1 MSTQP
6 RRNPLPATLA
16 LLAATVGSG
25 FALGY
30 FVATRRTPQPPPPA
44 HAAAPRPEGPV
55 RVRLPDSLRANAG
68 VRMQTIARVALA
80 PTVELTGS
88 VEFDPDRVAD
98 VGGRIPGRI
107 SQVFVRS
114 GAVVRAGDPLLT
126 VVSPTLGELLAASL
140 SARAQLTAARTQFAR
155 LATLATQQLATG
167 VELDEARAR
176 VATLNAELR
185 GVDQRVRAMGGRH
198 ADVSHESS
206 GITLRA
212 PIAGRVVT
220 RNALVG
226 QVIDPT
232 ETMIRVADLSRV
244 LVVLDAFERNLRD
257 IAVGDRV
264 SIGGESMGQ
273 RRIDGVVARVDSTID
288 RETRTAKVEVRVE
301 NTDELLRPGQFV
313 TARINVRGEVRQ
325 AIAVPRSAIVLLEGQ
340 PTVFVEVEPGL
351 FEPRPV
357 GVEPG
362 DSDRVE
368 LTRGVR
374 EGESLAI
381 EGVFALKSELQR

>member
-1 MSTQP
+1 MTTPP
-6 RRNPLPATLA
+6 RRNALPATLA
-16 LLAATVGSG
+16 LLAATVGGG

-30 FVATRRTPQPPPPA
+30 FVATRQAPQPPSA
-44 HAAAPRPEGPV
+44 HVAAPRPSGPV

-68 VRMQTIARVALA
+68 VRMQTIARASLA

-126 VVSPTLGELLAASL
+126 VVSPTLGELLATSL

-176 VATLNAELR
+176 VATLSAELR

-206 GITLRA
+206 GITLRS

-232 ETMIRVADLSRV
+232 ETVIRVADLSRV

-273 RRIDGVVARVDSTID
+273 RRIDGVVARIDATID

-301 NTDELLRPGQFV
+301 NADELLRPGQFV

-357 GVEPG
+357 GLEAG
-362 DSDRVE
+362 DSERVE

-374 EGESLAI
+374 EGESVAI

>member
-1 MSTQP
+1 MTTPP
-6 RRNPLPATLA
+6 RRNALPATLA
-16 LLAATVGSG
+16 LLAATVGGG

-30 FVATRRTPQPPPPA
+30 FVATRQAPQPPSA
-44 HAAAPRPEGPV
+44 HVAAPRPSGPV

-68 VRMQTIARVALA
+68 VRVEPVTRARLA
-80 PTVELTGS
+80 PTLELTGS
-88 VEFDPDRVAD
+88 VDFDPDRVAD
-98 VGGRIPGRI
+98 VGGRISGRVARI
-107 SQVFVRS
+107 FVRS
-114 GAVVRAGDPLLT
+114 GDVVAPNAPLLT
-126 VVSPTLGELLAASL
+126 IVSPTLGELLSSSL
-140 SARAQLTAARTQFAR
+140 SARAQLGAARAQLVR
-155 LATLATQQLATG
+155 LQTLAAEQLATG

-185 GVDQRVRAMGGRH
+185 GVEQRVRAMGGRQS
-198 ADVSHESS
+198 DVSSAS
-206 GITLRA
+206 GITLRS
-212 PIAGRVVT
+212 PIAGRVIT

-244 LVVLDAFERNLRD
+244 LVVLNAFERDVGRVREGDQVRIQSESHRD
-257 IAVGDRV
+257 
-264 SIGGESMGQ
+264 
-273 RRIDGVVARVDSTID
+273 RRFEGLVAQVNSTVET
-288 RETRTAKVEVRVE
+288 ETRTVQIEVRVDNPE
-301 NTDELLRPGQFV
+301 ELLRPGQFV

-357 GVEPG
+357 GLEAG
-362 DSDRVE
+362 DSERVE

-374 EGESLAI
+374 EGESVAI